1 MHRRTDLTDG
11 PHDPTPCSLDATLCN
26 RDPTLHRRGRT
37 CLSVEL
43 TERLV
48 ERTSRQS
55 TRTAPAR
62 HDPRGMSGVTVRAR
76 RHTPSTSMITPR
88 TAYLTAL
95 PNACHAVR
103 ALRHRGPRPIHGLAA
118 VEYSA
123 PPFAHRS
130 LLDDHDRC
138 APIHV
143 RFMLPYGLSP
153 VAHAWYD
160 DSHIID
166 GRVHAMRAERTE
178 AQPRAPTQG
187 RSSPSERE
195 IREPTTGTQSY
206 RVSGRSGLRRRTAGG
221 VRA

>member
-1 MHRRTDLTDG
+1 MRRRTDLTDG
-11 PHDPTPCSLDATLCN
+11 PHDPTSCSLDATLCN
-26 RDPTLHRRGRT
+26 CDPTLHRRGRT

-43 TERLV
+43 TERLI
-48 ERTSRQS
+48 EQTSLQS
-55 TRTAPAR
+55 VRTASTCQ
-62 HDPRGMSGVTVRAR
+62 DTRGMSGLTAGATRLTTGDA
-76 RHTPSTSMITPR
+76 SITPR
-88 TAYLTAL
+88 AACLTAL
-95 PNACHAVR
+95 PNAGHVVR
-103 ALRHRGPRPIHGLAA
+103 AAPHRGPRTIHGPTA
-118 VEYSA
+118 VVYSA
-123 PPFAHRS
+123 PPFAHGS
-130 LLDDHDRC
+130 LLADHDRC

-153 VAHAWYD
+153 LAHAWYD

-178 AQPRAPTQG
+178 GQPRALRQG

-206 RVSGRSGLRRRTAGG
+206 RVSGRSGLRGRTAGG